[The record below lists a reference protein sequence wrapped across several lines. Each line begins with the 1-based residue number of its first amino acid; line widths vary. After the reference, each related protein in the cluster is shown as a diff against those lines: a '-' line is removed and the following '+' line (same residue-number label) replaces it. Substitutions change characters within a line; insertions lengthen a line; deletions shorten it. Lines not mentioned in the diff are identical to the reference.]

1 MENNQYPQ
9 YTQPEYQPA
18 PAPVSKKTGIVSMIL
33 GIASIGLC
41 ESGIGGLICAIIG
54 LVLSKKAIAAGD
66 TGKFPKLGK
75 IFSVIGLI
83 LGIIGAVAVLVII
96 IIAIA
101 GGFAAASGSWR

>member
-41 ESGIGGLICAIIG
+41 ESVIGGLICAIIG
-54 LVLSKKAIAAGD
+54 LVLSKKAKAAGD
-66 TGKFPKLGK
+66 TSTFPKMGK

-83 LGIIGAVAVLVII
+83 LGIAACVVALILI